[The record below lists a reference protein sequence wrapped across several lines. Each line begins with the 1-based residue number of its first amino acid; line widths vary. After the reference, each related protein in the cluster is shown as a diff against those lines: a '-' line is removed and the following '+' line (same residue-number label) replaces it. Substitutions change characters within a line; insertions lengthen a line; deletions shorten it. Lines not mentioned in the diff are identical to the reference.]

1 MGPWKERG
9 MPTVEKKQ
17 VKQAGSTVKLFE
29 AVGLLGKVSIL
40 SLGTFLVRLWA
51 DTAVPPVRVQKVF
64 PCPAVCPCPWV
75 EEMKLLPA
83 LYPGHTGLR
92 ALSWPE

>member
-29 AVGLLGKVSIL
+29 AVGLLGKGSIL

-51 DTAVPPVRVQKVF
+51 DTAVPQLVSKRCFHVQLSSV
-64 PCPAVCPCPWV
+64 PA
-75 EEMKLLPA
+75 
-83 LYPGHTGLR
+83 PGR
-92 ALSWPE
+92 RR